1 MRKADVFNGVLTS
14 TSINKATY
22 ITYMVIFYSLL
33 TLLCV
38 RMFWDVC
45 AESQDAILYIL

>member
-1 MRKADVFNGVLTS
+1 MRKADVLNVLTS

-22 ITYMVIFYSLL
+22 ITYMVILYSLL